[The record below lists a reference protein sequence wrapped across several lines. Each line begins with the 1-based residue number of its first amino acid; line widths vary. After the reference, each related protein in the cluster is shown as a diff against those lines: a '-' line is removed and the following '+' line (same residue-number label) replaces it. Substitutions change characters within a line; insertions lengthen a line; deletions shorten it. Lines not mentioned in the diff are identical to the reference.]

1 MSISVM
7 SWAWRQQIPSG
18 EKLVLLALSD
28 RADDSGH
35 CFPGLETLSEKTSM
49 SRRGVQKVLAKLEER
64 KLIARGRRYIDGR
77 RSSNQYSLHIGS
89 GLHEQN
95 SREHC
100 SHNPSLGERCTNLRE
115 LSSPDT
121 SVSIRSDHTSQK
133 KLTQEDR
140 ASAKRIFEL
149 IRRLNPSH
157 KDPNIEKWADDV
169 RLMRERDRR
178 THEEI
183 ESLFRWANQDEFWQ
197 SNVLSPQKLRKHWD
211 RLVIQRD
218 RGNRRTKPHS
228 TDRPIG
234 DALA

>member
-1 MSISVM
+1 MT
-7 SWAWRQQIPSG
+7 WAWHQHIPSG
-18 EKLVLLALSD
+18 EKLVLLALAD

-49 SRRGVQKVLAKLEER
+49 SRRGIQKVLAKLEER

-77 RSSNQYSLHIGS
+77 RSSNQYSLRIGS
-89 GLHEQN
+89 GLHEQS

-100 SHNPSLGERCTNLRE
+100 SPNLSLGELCTGLGE

-121 SVSIRSDHTSQK
+121 SVSIRSDNTSQK
-133 KLTQEDR
+133 KFTLEDR
-140 ASAKRIFEL
+140 ASAERILEL

-157 KDPNIEKWADDV
+157 KNPNVEKWADDV
-169 RLMRERDRR
+169 RLMRERDGH

-183 ESLFRWANQDEFWQ
+183 ESLFQWANQDEFWQ

-218 RGNRRTKPHS
+218 RGNRRTKPRS